1 MHSQPDRIEQFKA
14 DIADLRIASPSSSRD
29 RLATRVGLAAMAVGV
44 VLPIVAYAMSH
55 GTTNPL
61 AQRDALVLAVLGVAV
76 AVAGGALYLKS
87 ALATFLRFWLVRDL
101 HERRA
106 KTDHLLAARGS
117 TGDRPG
123 GVEGT

>member
-14 DIADLRIASPSSSRD
+14 DIADLRIADPSTSRD

-106 KTDHLLAARGS
+106 QTDRLLAARGS

>member
-1 MHSQPDRIEQFKA
+1 M
-14 DIADLRIASPSSSRD
+14 ADLRTAGPWTGRE
-29 RLATRVGLAAMAVGV
+29 RLATRVGLAAMAVCV
-44 VLPIVAYAMSH
+44 VLPIVVGAMSH
-55 GTTNPL
+55 GTPNPL
-61 AQRDALVLAVLGVAV
+61 AQRAALVLAVLGVAV

-106 KTDHLLAARGS
+106 QTDRLLAARGS
-117 TGDRPG
+117 TGDRTG